1 MIIFKIKSR
10 NRKIGF
16 DRALEKLIK
25 NSSFFRQISRRIY
38 VLTRVLKSCIAN
50 FFSTI
55 INEIWNC
62 QLSLRSLNTPCINA
76 PFYLVF
82 VKYEFEIKKSRL
94 VYYAHSKGYSWLKC
108 ISHFTWAC
116 FRVNGFLPNENILF
130 ITTFMWDCKYCNQG
144 FELKKYVQMSYF

>member
-1 MIIFKIKSR
+1 MPKKLVIYIIKSR

-16 DRALEKLIK
+16 DSALEKLIK
-25 NSSFFRQISRRIY
+25 SLSFFSSNKSFMFY
-38 VLTRVLKSCIAN
+38 VLTRGLKSCIAN

-62 QLSLRSLNTPCINA
+62 QLLLRSLDTPCINA

-116 FRVNGFLPNENILF
+116 FRVNGFLPNENMLF
-130 ITTFMWDCKYCNQG
+130 ITTFM
-144 FELKKYVQMSYF
+144 